1 MRSVHC
7 SHCVCF
13 SCCVFDHILL
23 LLHCHSLSC
32 SGALS
37 INQHPRRVMS
47 IWDFGVLHR
56 STVFENL
63 TKTASMQKGRCLF
76 VYAFRKLSKI
86 STQLEQATDLSTRKT
101 NKNQKQNKKN
111 TTIKQLQLFPLI
123 LRKRSIFHVFQ
134 LVRTV
139 VFKWLLFGVLRFR
152 RP

>member
-13 SCCVFDHILL
+13 SCVFDHILL

-37 INQHPRRVMS
+37 INQHPRRVMC

-76 VYAFRKLSKI
+76 VYAFRRLSKI
-86 STQLEQATDLSTRKT
+86 STQLEQATGLSTRKT

-111 TTIKQLQLFPLI
+111 TTITQYFSFFPQI
-123 LRKRSIFHVFQ
+123 LRKRSIHVF
-134 LVRTV
+134 
-139 VFKWLLFGVLRFR
+139 
-152 RP
+152 